1 VTVAEGSSRRSPSAS
16 GEEGCVRMFMD
27 VDPTG
32 NAPLSVEMGAALR
45 PGFRMFPRTDN
56 RATI

>member
-1 VTVAEGSSRRSPSAS
+1 
-16 GEEGCVRMFMD
+16 MFMD

-45 PGFRMFPRTDN
+45 PGFRMLSREW
-56 RATI
+56 TIA

>member
-1 VTVAEGSSRRSPSAS
+1 
-16 GEEGCVRMFMD
+16 MD
-27 VDPTG
+27 LDPTG